1 MVFVIDLIFY
11 TIVLL
16 GIIFFIE
23 AVGKAFKDRWFKDEL
38 DAKLVGSIREYLY
51 AEEEFSEDFT
61 QLTDITRVRLARA
74 VVLQNL
80 KGMGYDLYERTNPG

>member
-1 MVFVIDLIFY
+1 MVFLIDLIFY
-11 TIVLL
+11 AIVLL

-23 AVGKAFKDRWFKDEL
+23 GVGKFVKNRWFKDEL

-61 QLTDITRVRLARA
+61 HLTDIARVRLARS
-74 VVLQNL
+74 VLICNL
-80 KGMGYDLYERTNPG
+80 KGMGYDIYERTNPG